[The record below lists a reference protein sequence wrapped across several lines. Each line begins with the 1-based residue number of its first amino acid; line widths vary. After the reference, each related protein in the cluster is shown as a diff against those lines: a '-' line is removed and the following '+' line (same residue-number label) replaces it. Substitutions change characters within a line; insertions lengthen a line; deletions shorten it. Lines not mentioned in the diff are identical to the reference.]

1 MEKIIT
7 LLPDQAHEAFW
18 FAVDRYNSNML
29 GEQELL
35 HYATYVWLSKIGI
48 KRAEREQ
55 RRIETC
61 LQNLHMQVTIEDNKV
76 SRLMKETMLDRLIA
90 LRNFIVDGAVKNVD
104 AAIKST
110 ETDLST

>member
-1 MEKIIT
+1 
-7 LLPDQAHEAFW
+7 
-18 FAVDRYNSNML
+18 ML
-29 GEQELL
+29 SEQELL

-76 SRLMKETMLDRLIA
+76 SRLMKETLLDRLIA
-90 LRNFIVDGAVKNVD
+90 LRNFIIDGAVKNAE

-110 ETDLST
+110 KMNLNNEYADK